1 MNPQNL
7 NFVEVP
13 SSGKHNKIFYDGHY
27 LTYDRT
33 NKNTGKKYYRC
44 TRSYCKVNK

>member
-1 MNPQNL
+1 MNLQNL

-33 NKNTGKKYYRC
+33 NKNTGKNTIGVQKVT
-44 TRSYCKVNK
+44 TR